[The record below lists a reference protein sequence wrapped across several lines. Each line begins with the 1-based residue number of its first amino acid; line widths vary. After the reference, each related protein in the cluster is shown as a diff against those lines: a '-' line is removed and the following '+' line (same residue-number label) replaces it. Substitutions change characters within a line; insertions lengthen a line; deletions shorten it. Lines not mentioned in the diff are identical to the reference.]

1 MKDQNEIAFKYLVKA
16 LKLAPEESPLWTNLG
31 VLYRRIGLNDHAEMA
46 NLIALKYNPENNS
59 ALNNLAYLYKQTDK
73 PKQAEYFENLSKSFQ
88 SKNPYYRYH
97 KAKEAFE
104 NNQLSVAL
112 DHINYA
118 LSKKKK
124 DPRFYLLIG
133 NIYNSLGE
141 NEKAAKALEL
151 AKNLQKT

>member
-1 MKDQNEIAFKYLVKA
+1 
-16 LKLAPEESPLWTNLG
+16 LG
-31 VLYRRIGLNDHAEMA
+31 VLYRRIGLNDYAERA
-46 NLIALKYNPENNS
+46 HFIALKYDPENHS

-88 SKNPYYRYH
+88 SKTPYYRYH

-133 NIYNSLGE
+133 NIYNGLGDY
-141 NEKAAKALEL
+141 EKAAKALEF
-151 AKNLQKT
+151 AKNLQTI